1 MPRTHRPWKKILVIV
16 EGLYSMEGSVCNLP
30 GIVALKDKYKFYL
43 YVDEA
48 HSIGAL
54 GKGGRGVCDYWGI
67 SPDKVDI
74 LMGTFTKSFGAAGG
88 YIAGSEELIAHLRS
102 RSYSAVYGES
112 MAPLVCQQV
121 LSSLTIIM
129 GEDGT
134 DDGQK
139 RIQQL
144 CDNSN
149 YFRNKL
155 KELGFVIYGDQGS
168 PIVPLLVYHPAKV
181 SSISRQLLAKK
192 VAVVVVGYPATALS
206 TCRVR
211 FCLSASHTR
220 ADMDFALAA
229 VSEVGGDLGLKLETV
244 PFKAE
249 H

>member
-1 MPRTHRPWKKILVIV
+1 MVIV

-54 GKGGRGVCDYWGI
+54 GKSGRGVCDYWGI

-88 YIAGSEELIAHLRS
+88 YVAGSKELIAHLRF

-121 LSSLTIIM
+121 LSALTIIM

-134 DDGQK
+134 NDGQK

-149 YFRNKL
+149 YFRSKL
-155 KELGFVIYGDQGS
+155 KDLGFVIYGDQGS
-168 PIVPLLVYHPAKV
+168 PIVPLLVYHPGKV
-181 SSISRQLLAKK
+181 ASLSRQLQKK
-192 VAVVVVGYPATALS
+192 GITVVVVGYPATPLAYA
-206 TCRVR
+206 RVR

-220 ADMDFALAA
+220 ADLDFVLKEL
-229 VSEVGGDLGLKLETV
+229 SQLGDDLHFKLEGR
-244 PFKAE
+244 PSKASSK
-249 H
+249 HD